1 MLAMLERAVTNAGG
15 THAFCDT
22 DSMAIV
28 CSYNP
33 DPIPCPTIDGTDQI
47 YPLSP
52 VQVRGILD
60 RFQPLNPCRID
71 LIRGLWRAE
80 HEPRR
85 AAHVLRD
92 LGQAP
97 HPLTVT
103 TGRNKGLHEL
113 RLALGRI
120 QPREPGSPAGMLLMG
135 VGGGSGRPQRWLS
148 IRAGADGSASVF
160 NEHLAE
166 RPVAET
172 VSAAFRELLEVAHE
186 MIAEAGFSELP
197 EFQEIFRPLT

>member
-1 MLAMLERAVTNAGG
+1 MAARPWWQGSESILNEKAVDFIFAVWGLRKAYDRLVSAARDDVHQVIECAWWIGAATEACGRRHSGGVLEGFYWV
-15 THAFCDT
+15 
-22 DSMAIV
+22 
-28 CSYNP
+28 
-33 DPIPCPTIDGTDQI
+33 
-47 YPLSP
+47 
-52 VQVRGILD
+52 
-60 RFQPLNPCRID
+60 
-71 LIRGLWRAE
+71 
-80 HEPRR
+80 
-85 AAHVLRD
+85 
-92 LGQAP
+92 
-97 HPLTVT
+97 
-103 TGRNKGLHEL
+103 RNKGLHEL

-148 IRAGADGSASVF
+148 IRSGANGSASVF